1 MESPA
6 GPQPALNTVNMQHK
20 TAGQRV
26 ESCNDSQQITPE
38 LTHTAEALALKQKLG
53 TGTFSLL
60 CKCHNTFQLPATAS
74 FSSLIRQVLVC
85 SLSFKDLQFFYLRK
99 KIISLLLTAQGYSKD
114 FMTAYL
120 FIYLGE
126 TSSSPNVHLLLLASR
141 ANAVSSS
148 LIYCT
153 ASSS

>member
-1 MESPA
+1 
-6 GPQPALNTVNMQHK
+6 MQHK

-85 SLSFKDLQFFYLRK
+85 SLSFKDL
-99 KIISLLLTAQGYSKD
+99 
-114 FMTAYL
+114 
-120 FIYLGE
+120 
-126 TSSSPNVHLLLLASR
+126 
-141 ANAVSSS
+141 
-148 LIYCT
+148 
-153 ASSS
+153 